1 MSVTFR
7 DATSDDVPAIIAM
20 LQDDHLGA
28 GRESDDMAPYLAA
41 FDEIRAQGGNAI
53 VVGEE
58 DGRIVATFQL
68 TVIAGLSL
76 RAARRAQIESVRVA
90 ADLRGRGIGALMM
103 AEAERR
109 ARAAGCTLVQLT
121 SNASRTRARRFYE
134 GLGYEASH
142 TGFKKPLAP

>member
-7 DATSDDVPAIIAM
+7 DAMQDDLPAIIAL

-28 GRESDDMAPYLAA
+28 SRESDDMAPYLAA

-76 RAARRAQIESVRVA
+76 RATRRAQVESVRVA
-90 ADLRGRGIGALMM
+90 ADLRGRGIGAAMM

-109 ARAAGCTLVQLT
+109 AREAGSTLVQLT
-121 SNASRTRARRFYE
+121 SNATRTRARRFYE
-134 GLGYEASH
+134 SLGYEASH